1 MTEVVQNPA
10 PKLGIIAGGG
20 VVPRYLFEACQKIGR
35 DFFVFCLEG
44 QADKGLAEDLPHV
57 WLPLGA
63 GARLKAIAAEQQI
76 GEIVMIGRVRRPSL
90 LEIKPDWLAFKVLT
104 KIGMNML
111 GDDALLRSI
120 GKAIEEEAGLRVIG
134 AQEVF
139 ADLLMPI
146 GQLGIV
152 AADDQAQRDI
162 SRGLDVAL
170 GLGRLDIGQS
180 VIVQQG
186 IVLGVEAIEGTDQL
200 IVRCGTLQREGV
212 GGVLVKVAKPQQ
224 DNRFDLPTVGPDTIR
239 ALLKAGFRGVVL
251 EAGRS
256 LLVEREQTIALADQG
271 GLFILGHDLR
281 APPLGD
287 TGHG

>member
-1 MTEVVQNPA
+1 M
-10 PKLGIIAGGG
+10 
-20 VVPRYLFEACQKIGR
+20 
-35 DFFVFCLEG
+35 
-44 QADKGLAEDLPHV
+44 
-57 WLPLGA
+57 
-63 GARLKAIAAEQQI
+63 
-76 GEIVMIGRVRRPSL
+76 
-90 LEIKPDWLAFKVLT
+90 
-104 KIGMNML
+104 
-111 GDDALLRSI
+111 
-120 GKAIEEEAGLRVIG
+120 
-134 AQEVF
+134 
-139 ADLLMPI
+139 
-146 GQLGIV
+146 
-152 AADDQAQRDI
+152 
-162 SRGLDVAL
+162 
-170 GLGRLDIGQS
+170 
-180 VIVQQG
+180 QQG